1 MIIIIILQKENMVM
15 LIDMKDNLKEEK
27 NMEKENIIIKMEIY
41 MMGIR
46 KMIKEKGQEY
56 ILLRIMINM

>member
-1 MIIIIILQKENMVM
+1 M

-56 ILLRIMINM
+56 ILLRIMINMQENGKMV